1 MKLFDYLN
9 AINTTKKSLL
19 DTEDE
24 QVEKKYYPFIINR
37 SLSYFPDT
45 ILQVNN
51 VNINSHLDKKMQ
63 FDYLLH
69 SIRPRKRFG
78 KWLKKKTSKN
88 LDTVKKYYGYST
100 KKALDA
106 LELLTNEQVIEMLL
120 AHHAIERFSR
130 ALQL

>member
-106 LELLTNEQVIEMLL
+106 LELLTNEQVIEMRQRLG
-120 AHHAIERFSR
+120 ENE
-130 ALQL
+130 